1 MPTTTAAVI
10 ISDALKE
17 ILVIGEGEAP
27 SATMFSDGL
36 RMLNRLLDT
45 FSNNNDFAYF
55 ASMEQKALTGQQM
68 LTIGPTGDI
77 VATRPI
83 KVETAVVD
91 RNGITYPVKVIDNEK
106 YDDLTYK
113 ALAGAN
119 TQAVYYEAT
128 FPNGTLYLYPV
139 ASGCTLK
146 IRVLNSVKQFAS
158 TSVNIDMPEGY
169 EDAIMLALAIRMAP
183 SYGKQVNPDT
193 KQAARRAMNAIKVT
207 NQVIPTMDL
216 PDAVIGRSGSSFASF
231 MSGG

>member
-27 SATMFSDGL
+27 SATMLSDGL

-119 TQAVYYEAT
+119 TQAVYTRRLSPTER
-128 FPNGTLYLYPV
+128 
-139 ASGCTLK
+139 CTCT
-146 IRVLNSVKQFAS
+146 RWR
-158 TSVNIDMPEGY
+158 P
-169 EDAIMLALAIRMAP
+169 
-183 SYGKQVNPDT
+183 
-193 KQAARRAMNAIKVT
+193 AAR
-207 NQVIPTMDL
+207 
-216 PDAVIGRSGSSFASF
+216 
-231 MSGG
+231 

>member
-17 ILVIGEGEAP
+17 ILVIGEGEDP
-27 SATMFSDGL
+27 SATMLSDGL

-45 FSNNNDFAYF
+45 FSNNTDFAYF

-77 VATRPI
+77 VTTRPI
-83 KVETAVVD
+83 KIETAVVD

-106 YDDLTYK
+106 YDQITYK

-119 TQAVYYEAT
+119 TQAVYYEPT
-128 FPNGTLYLYPV
+128 YPNGTLYLYPI
-139 ASGCTLK
+139 STGCTLK
-146 IRVLNSVKQFAS
+146 MRVLNSVKQFAS
-158 TSVNIDMPEGY
+158 TSVSIDMPEGY
-169 EDAIMLALAIRMAP
+169 EDALILALAVRMAP
-183 SYGKQVNPDT
+183 SYGKNVNPDT
-193 KQAARRAMNAIKVT
+193 KTAARKAMKAIKIT
-207 NQVIPTMDL
+207 NQVVPTMDL
-216 PDAVIGRSGSSFASF
+216 PDAVMGRSGSSFSSF

>member
-1 MPTTTAAVI
+1 MATTTAAVI

-17 ILVIGEGEAP
+17 ILVIGEGETP
-27 SATMFSDGL
+27 SAAMLSDGL

-45 FSNNNDFAYF
+45 LSNNNDFAYF
-55 ASMEQKALTGQQM
+55 ASMEQKALTGQQI

-77 VATRPI
+77 VTTRPI

-106 YDDLTYK
+106 YDAVTYK
-113 ALAGAN
+113 ALQGAN

-128 FPNGTLYLYPV
+128 YPNGTLYLYPV
-139 ASGCTLK
+139 STGCTLK
-146 IRVLNSVKQFAS
+146 MRVLNSVKQFAS
-158 TSVNIDMPEGY
+158 TSVQIDMPEGY

-183 SYGKQVNPDT
+183 GYGKQVSQDT
-193 KQAARRAMNAIKVT
+193 KQAARRAMKAVKTT
-207 NQVIPTMDL
+207 NQVVPTMDL
-216 PDAVIGRSGSSFASF
+216 PDAVMGRSGSSFSSF

>member
-1 MPTTTAAVI
+1 MATARNLISRAFRTLGLIKPGDAMPEADYAE
-10 ISDALKE
+10 ALAE
-17 ILVIGEGEAP
+17 MNSIMESLSN
-27 SATMFSDGL
+27 SA
-36 RMLNRLLDT
+36 
-45 FSNNNDFAYF
+45 DFAF
-55 ASMEQKALTGQQM
+55 FSSQAHLILSGQQTV
-68 LTIGPTGDI
+68 TIGPTGDI

-106 YDDLTYK
+106 YDPITYK

-128 FPNGTLYLYPV
+128 YPNGTLYLYPV
-139 ASGCTLK
+139 STGCTLK
-146 IRVLNSVKQFAS
+146 MRVLNSVKQFAS

-183 SYGKQVNPDT
+183 GYGKQVHPDT
-193 KQAARRAMNAIKVT
+193 RQAARRAMNAIKVT
-207 NQVIPTMDL
+207 NQVVPTMDL
-216 PDAVIGRSGSSFASF
+216 PDAVMGRSGSSFASF

>member
-1 MPTTTAAVI
+1 MATARNLISRAFRTLGLIKPGDAMPEADYAE
-10 ISDALKE
+10 ALAE
-17 ILVIGEGEAP
+17 MNSIMESLSN
-27 SATMFSDGL
+27 SA
-36 RMLNRLLDT
+36 
-45 FSNNNDFAYF
+45 DFAF
-55 ASMEQKALTGQQM
+55 CSSQAHLILSGQQTV
-68 LTIGPTGDI
+68 TIGPTGDI
-77 VATRPI
+77 VTTRPI

-128 FPNGTLYLYPV
+128 YPNGTLYLYPI

-183 SYGKQVNPDT
+183 GYGKQVNPDT

-207 NQVIPTMDL
+207 NQVVPTMDL
-216 PDAVIGRSGSSFASF
+216 PDAVMGRSGSSFASF

>member
-17 ILVIGEGEAP
+17 ILVIGEGEQP
-27 SATMFSDGL
+27 SATMLSDGL

-45 FSNNNDFAYF
+45 LSNDTDWAYY
-55 ASMEQKALTGQQM
+55 ASMEQKALTGQQAM
-68 LTIGPTGDI
+68 TIGPTGDI

-128 FPNGTLYLYPV
+128 YPNGTLYLYPI

-216 PDAVIGRSGSSFASF
+216 PDAVMGRSGSSFASF

>member
-1 MPTTTAAVI
+1 MR
-10 ISDALKE
+10 LKLCHPLE
-17 ILVIGEGEAP
+17 
-27 SATMFSDGL
+27 SRD
-36 RMLNRLLDT
+36 
-45 FSNNNDFAYF
+45 
-55 ASMEQKALTGQQM
+55 
-68 LTIGPTGDI
+68 
-77 VATRPI
+77 
-83 KVETAVVD
+83 
-91 RNGITYPVKVIDNEK
+91 
-106 YDDLTYK
+106 
-113 ALAGAN
+113 
-119 TQAVYYEAT
+119 
-128 FPNGTLYLYPV
+128 GTLYLYPI

-216 PDAVIGRSGSSFASF
+216 PDAVMGRSGSSFASF